1 MARHLY
7 GSIIPE
13 NLIARLENAKDAA
26 AEGERICI
34 ELVEE
39 LASIPGIA
47 GVHVMAPANAVA
59 LPRVLAEAR
68 RRLPR
73 QTCG

>member
-13 NLIARLENAKDAA
+13 NLIARLESAKDVA

-39 LASIPGIA
+39 LASVPGIA
-47 GVHVMAPANAVA
+47 GVHVMAPANAAA
-59 LPRVLAEAR
+59 LPHVLAEAR

-73 QTCG
+73 QKRG